1 MHLIIFEHPHISL
14 FLPLRSEEPQ
24 GGADI
29 PMALAFPQIYWRIS
43 GFKDILS
50 LKYIGE
56 CIVVEKYEM
65 SNVLHSGSVVISSQS
80 FKPSKPTIHGMRGIV
95 CLVELALRAFL
106 TKDKSADKISHHCF
120 WLPPPPPPL
129 WLLLSREIA

>member
-1 MHLIIFEHPHISL
+1 MNISNLMFAHQVQYIYTINIHKSQASILLQIFFLLQCSFNVDVKSPLVECSLHLKMFEHPHISL

-43 GFKDILS
+43 GFKDIFL

-56 CIVVEKYEM
+56 CIVVEKYET
-65 SNVLHSGSVVISSQS
+65 SISE
-80 FKPSKPTIHGMRGIV
+80 MRSRPGA
-95 CLVELALRAFL
+95 CQMFYTLE
-106 TKDKSADKISHHCF
+106 K
-120 WLPPPPPPL
+120 
-129 WLLLSREIA
+129 LS